1 LIQLII
7 RLLQALLRAWG
18 RSRLP
23 TPTPGAQNAPTGLSE
38 SPKWLDEAQD
48 NIGFRETGVNRGIQ
62 HYITAAK
69 CGSLGDPWCAIFVNA
84 MLERNGIRG
93 TRSPAARSF
102 ERDADFVKLS
112 GPALGAIVTMW
123 RGSRNSGK
131 GHVFFYTG
139 ENSQGVWGIG
149 GNESDGVRE
158 VPHDRSRITGYWWPG
173 SQPLPTNTG
182 PVRVGARSGTFSSK
196 ET

>member
-1 LIQLII
+1 M
-7 RLLQALLRAWG
+7 
-18 RSRLP
+18 
-23 TPTPGAQNAPTGLSE
+23 PTPGSQNAPTGLPE
-38 SPKWLDEAQD
+38 SPEWLEWARRQ
-48 NIGFRETGVNRGIQ
+48 IGFAEQRNNRGIQ
-62 HYITAAK
+62 RFIGLAK
-69 CGSLGDPWCAIFVNA
+69 CGSEGDPWCAIFINA
-84 MLERNGIRG
+84 ALEASGIRG

-139 ENSQGVWGIG
+139 ENAQGVWGIG

-158 VPHDRSRITGYWWPG
+158 VPHDRSRITGYWWPA

-182 PVRVGARSGTFSSK
+182 PVRITARSGAFSSK